1 MLSSYWS
8 VIAVTAMKSN
18 EEEPEVTL
26 EPQLDLSPA
35 PRESTQLVE
44 HRPYKFNP
52 EARRKI
58 LVALQMGNFA
68 GTAASYGGIT
78 QKTFINWIQR
88 GMLAGP
94 ESEGIEKEFYDFA
107 ELCTQ
112 ARANSKVGLVA
123 IAWRHARQD
132 GKVAIALLEKLFP
145 EEYGRKTTVTGK
157 IDHDHT
163 VTQRPDYS
171 ALSDEELDT
180 AEMLARKA
188 RREQLKDEAIDAEI
202 LK

>member
-1 MLSSYWS
+1 M
-8 VIAVTAMKSN
+8 TNTKSN
-18 EEEPEVTL
+18 EEIEVTL

-44 HRPYKFNP
+44 RRPYKFTP

-58 LVALQMGNFA
+58 LVAFQMGHFA
-68 GTAASYGGIT
+68 NTAAAYGGIT
-78 QKTFINWIQR
+78 RKTFINWIER

-94 ESEGIEKEFYDFA
+94 ESEGLDKEFYDFA

-123 IAWRHARQD
+123 IAWRHARED

-145 EEYGRKTTVTGK
+145 EEYGRKTTQEVKGK
-157 IDHDHT
+157 IDHTHT
-163 VTQRPDYS
+163 AKPDYS
-171 ALSDEELDT
+171 NLSDEELDQV
-180 AEMLARKA
+180 EKLAKKA
-188 RREQLKDEAIDAEI
+188 RREQLKDDVIDAEI
-202 LK
+202 LE